1 MARGERINYT
11 DTLDNGSEK
20 PISASLIIGRLVIKE
35 NLDKILIDSKC
46 YTKEEVYGSN

>member
-1 MARGERINYT
+1 M
-11 DTLDNGSEK
+11 DNGTEK
-20 PISASLIIGRLVIKE
+20 SIPESLIIGRLVIKE